1 MRSACVRAVLAA
13 DLPPTC
19 QERLKVPAPSRSV
32 DIKSALSAAVAAVTA
47 SPPSPPPTPSRVA
60 MSAGMEDPAAAAK
73 RAALHDLTN
82 KGAMRHERGRQCV
95 RESMLCRDVQAW
107 WTACF
112 RFYTQNLVTPGCSS
126 HTRSDTQTETLPI
139 PTVEFRSR

>member
-1 MRSACVRAVLAA
+1 MLAA

-32 DIKSALSAAVAAVTA
+32 DIKSALSAAVRSGHRLSSLST
-47 SPPSPPPTPSRVA
+47 SYSFSRA

-95 RESMLCRDVQAW
+95 REHVIQRC
-107 WTACF
+107 
-112 RFYTQNLVTPGCSS
+112 
-126 HTRSDTQTETLPI
+126 
-139 PTVEFRSR
+139 

>member
-1 MRSACVRAVLAA
+1 MLAA

-82 KGAMRHERGRQCV
+82 KGAMSDAKV
-95 RESMLCRDVQAW
+95 RRNAFPGTRCAW
-107 WTACF
+107 PPEPPDPSAA
-112 RFYTQNLVTPGCSS
+112 
-126 HTRSDTQTETLPI
+126 
-139 PTVEFRSR
+139 